1 MSNPS
6 QVPAARGMKGP
17 LSPLSRSLVV
27 AFFAVGLLGH
37 LLAANA
43 IGGTRIA
50 YTHHVLGFFLIL
62 IVTGVIIVALG
73 RWLWRD
79 RPAVTWLVVSAVQA
93 VFGLIIYLDRFRIA

>member
-6 QVPAARGMKGP
+6 RVPAASGMKGP
-17 LSPLSRSLVV
+17 MSPLWRGLVV
-27 AFFAVGLLGH
+27 ALFAVGLLGH

-43 IGGTRIA
+43 IGGSRMA
-50 YTHHVLGFFLIL
+50 YTHHVFGFFLIL

-79 RPAVTWLVVSAVQA
+79 RPAVTWLIVSAVQA
-93 VFGLIIYLDRFRIA
+93 IAGLIIYLDRFHIA

>member
-6 QVPAARGMKGP
+6 QAPAASGMKGP
-17 LSPLSRSLVV
+17 MSPLWRGLVV
-27 AFFAVGLLGH
+27 ALFAVGLLGH
-37 LLAANA
+37 LLAASA
-43 IGGTRIA
+43 IGGSRMA
-50 YTHHVLGFFLIL
+50 YTHHVFGFFLIL

-93 VFGLIIYLDRFRIA
+93 IFGLIIYLDRFHIA